1 MVFGASV
8 VRVLKV
14 SSRASHQAASTLGH
28 EVDLLLKKLCMILHR
43 KKSISLVCEI

>member
-14 SSRASHQAASTLGH
+14 SSRAASTLGH